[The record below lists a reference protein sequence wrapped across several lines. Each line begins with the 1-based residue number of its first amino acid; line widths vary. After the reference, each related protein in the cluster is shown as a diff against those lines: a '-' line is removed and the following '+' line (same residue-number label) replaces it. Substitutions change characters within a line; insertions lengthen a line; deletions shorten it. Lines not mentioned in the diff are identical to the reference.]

1 MDVETRNEILKYPC
15 KQEKTVIM
23 VSHDVSGKHI
33 ENELKS
39 VLGEEKY
46 SVISQCG
53 DCTKLSGGE
62 KQLVSFA
69 RCLLIYVI
77 LM

>member
-1 MDVETRNEILKYPC
+1 
-15 KQEKTVIM
+15 M